1 MIAPPAH
8 DVILVGIG
16 HTNAHVL
23 RMWRME
29 PLKGMRLTCVSDE
42 AVATYSGMLPG
53 VLAGQYPPERME
65 IDLVRLTATAGA
77 RLIVDEVTGLDPAR
91 QELLFDSR
99 APVRFDVLS
108 VGIGSVP
115 GWGGV
120 QVVDGRRIVPIKP
133 MQTFLSR
140 LEERLQA
147 AAAER
152 RREAIRILALGTYG
166 PKRALRDRCGAARL
180 VRSTFLAGELRVI
193 AAARYRHRSRPDR
206 CTRRHAVRRGD
217 GIGHRERTRTFRN
230 LATIDA
236 PDALIGVADAASTGV
251 VTPVDCTNASAGAP
265 PRRSRAFRGSSPTSA
280 VVVAV
285 GRGDMRGS
293 AVN

>member
-120 QVVDGRRIVPIKP
+120 QEW
-133 MQTFLSR
+133 M
-140 LEERLQA
+140 A
-147 AAAER
+147 AASCRSSRCR
-152 RREAIRILALGTYG
+152 RSCRAWRSDCRPRRPSGGARRSASSRSARTDRSGRYVIGAVPPGSYDLRFSLANFVSSLRRDIAIAAGRTAAHDATLYVAATASVIVSG
-166 PKRALRDRCGAARL
+166 RARFAISR
-180 VRSTFLAGELRVI
+180 RSTRLT
-193 AAARYRHRSRPDR
+193 H
-206 CTRRHAVRRGD
+206 
-217 GIGHRERTRTFRN
+217 
-230 LATIDA
+230 
-236 PDALIGVADAASTGV
+236 
-251 VTPVDCTNASAGAP
+251 
-265 PRRSRAFRGSSPTSA
+265 
-280 VVVAV
+280 
-285 GRGDMRGS
+285 
-293 AVN
+293 